1 MNRFPRIRACALA
14 LVLALLAPT
23 LAPAA
28 VIAAAPRQDSAAP
41 APAPQQEITEIK
53 IPAGTKIEVE
63 SAHTVSS
70 KDLKE
75 GEAITFTTIL
85 PLIIDGKTVIEK
97 GAIVTARVTK
107 AKKGGS
113 WGRAGQLAF
122 SMQDVVAV
130 DNSRIPLEFA
140 QAGKGDSKGGTVA
153 TGAIVTGLVFFPAAP
168 LWGFKKGKNAVIPQG
183 KRLEVMIHADAT
195 VKVPASK

>member
-1 MNRFPRIRACALA
+1 MKRIPHIRACALA
-14 LVLALLAPT
+14 LATALVAPT

-28 VIAAAPRQDSAAP
+28 ALAL
-41 APAPQQEITEIK
+41 APQQDVTEIK
-53 IPAGTKIEVE
+53 VPAGTKIEVE
-63 SAHTVSS
+63 AAHTVSS

-75 GEAITFTTIL
+75 GDAITFTTIL
-85 PLIIDGKTVIEK
+85 PLIIAGKTIIEK

-168 LWGFKKGKNAVIPQG
+168 LWGFKKGKNATIPQG
-183 KRLEVMIHADAT
+183 KRLEVMIHADTT

>member
-1 MNRFPRIRACALA
+1 MKRFPLIRVCTLALA
-14 LVLALLAPT
+14 MLAPT

-28 VIAAAPRQDSAAP
+28 VIAAAPRQDAAT
-41 APAPQQEITEIK
+41 PQQAVPEIK
-53 IPAGTKIEVE
+53 VPAGTKIEVE
-63 SAHTVSS
+63 AAHTVSS
-70 KDLKE
+70 KDLKD
-75 GEAITFTTIL
+75 GDAITFLTIL

-122 SMQDVVAV
+122 TMQDVVAV

-153 TGAIVTGLVFFPAAP
+153 TGAIVTGLIFLPAAP

-183 KRLEVMIHADAT
+183 KRLEVMIHADVT

>member
-41 APAPQQEITEIK
+41 ATAPQQEITEIK